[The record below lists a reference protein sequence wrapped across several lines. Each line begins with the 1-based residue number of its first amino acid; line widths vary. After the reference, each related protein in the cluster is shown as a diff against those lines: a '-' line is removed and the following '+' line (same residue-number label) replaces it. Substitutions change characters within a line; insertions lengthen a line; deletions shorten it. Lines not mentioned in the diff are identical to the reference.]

1 MVVAM
6 AIIIGFSS
14 AMHVYLIKKKAI
26 KAHRYEPTYGE
37 RAKPTASKA
46 FSDKGVVEGEV
57 IAVSFDKF
65 FLRINDRVQ
74 PFKVAQHP
82 LPQVGQRLSISY
94 AGGDPPVVEEMRELP
109 PGH

>member
-37 RAKPTASKA
+37 RVKPSAPKP
-46 FSDKGVVEGEV
+46 FSDRGVVEGEV
-57 IAVSFDKF
+57 IAVSYDKF
-65 FLRINDRVQ
+65 FLRINDKVQ
-74 PFKVAQHP
+74 PFKVSGQA
-82 LPQVGQRLSISY
+82 LPQVGQQLSISY
-94 AGGDPPVVEEMRELP
+94 AGGDPPLVEEMRELP